1 MEALVT
7 QFPLDVE
14 RFEEALEQL
23 WPRWDHDQDGAAPR
37 LHAVRPRPALPGQ
50 HGPLAGCSWPGASS
64 AVTWPRAGGARLG
77 ALLSP
82 VRTWRRLH
90 RAAPCRPTGAIS
102 RAEFFRPEV
111 GLLDFVRTN
120 LLRQRVALV
129 PVPDISQERL
139 RWFEHFDEEKTGS
152 LKQEELVRAAPRQ
165 DVPCMHVHAMLIH
178 TRPCTRPA
186 CAQVRA
192 LIKTYSLASDLGQ
205 VRQMRELV
213 SAVWP
218 LFDLDGT
225 GRVSQQEFLR
235 PGDGLADAIIASRAS

>member
-1 MEALVT
+1 MLKCGADRVCSHFFHEHCARQLPSQHCPMCRAEFTALERLPLLSEDAEGWFRCVALGRGELGKSQVMEALVT

-23 WPRWDHDQDGAAPR
+23 WPRWDHDQD
-37 LHAVRPRPALPGQ
+37 
-50 HGPLAGCSWPGASS
+50 
-64 AVTWPRAGGARLG
+64 
-77 ALLSP
+77 
-82 VRTWRRLH
+82 
-90 RAAPCRPTGAIS
+90 GAIS

-152 LKQEELVRAAPRQ
+152 LKQEELVRA
-165 DVPCMHVHAMLIH
+165 
-178 TRPCTRPA
+178 
-186 CAQVRA
+186 

>member
-1 MEALVT
+1 M
-7 QFPLDVE
+7 
-14 RFEEALEQL
+14 
-23 WPRWDHDQDGAAPR
+23 
-37 LHAVRPRPALPGQ
+37 
-50 HGPLAGCSWPGASS
+50 
-64 AVTWPRAGGARLG
+64 
-77 ALLSP
+77 
-82 VRTWRRLH
+82 
-90 RAAPCRPTGAIS
+90 
-102 RAEFFRPEV
+102 

-139 RWFEHFDEEKTGS
+139 RWFEHFDEDKTGT
-152 LKQEELVRAAPRQ
+152 LKQEELVRTAPRQ
-165 DVPCMHVHAMLIH
+165 ICHAYAWHAHPHGHARTSCL
-178 TRPCTRPA
+178 C
-186 CAQVRA
+186 QVRA

-218 LFDLDGT
+218 LFDLNGT

>member
-1 MEALVT
+1 M
-7 QFPLDVE
+7 
-14 RFEEALEQL
+14 
-23 WPRWDHDQDGAAPR
+23 
-37 LHAVRPRPALPGQ
+37 
-50 HGPLAGCSWPGASS
+50 CM
-64 AVTWPRAGGARLG
+64 
-77 ALLSP
+77 
-82 VRTWRRLH
+82 
-90 RAAPCRPTGAIS
+90 PCT
-102 RAEFFRPEV
+102 F
-111 GLLDFVRTN
+111 
-120 LLRQRVALV
+120 
-129 PVPDISQERL
+129 
-139 RWFEHFDEEKTGS
+139 
-152 LKQEELVRAAPRQ
+152 
-165 DVPCMHVHAMLIH
+165 

>member
-1 MEALVT
+1 VT

-23 WPRWDHDQDGAAPR
+23 WPRWDHDQDGATPR
-37 LHAVRPRPALPGQ
+37 LHTVCPPACAAG
-50 HGPLAGCSWPGASS
+50 LAR
-64 AVTWPRAGGARLG
+64 VTHRRQLAWGELCYNLARAREARLG

-82 VRTWRRLH
+82 VHTWRRLH
-90 RAAPCRPTGAIS
+90 CAAPCDPQAPSRALSSSVRRWGFSTSYAPTCCGSASPSCRCPIS
-102 RAEFFRPEV
+102 RR
-111 GLLDFVRTN
+111 
-120 LLRQRVALV
+120 
-129 PVPDISQERL
+129 S
-139 RWFEHFDEEKTGS
+139 
-152 LKQEELVRAAPRQ
+152 
-165 DVPCMHVHAMLIH
+165 
-178 TRPCTRPA
+178 A
-186 CAQVRA
+186 CAGSSTLTRTRRARSSRRSWCAPPLAKTCHAYAWHAHPHGHARTSCLCQVRA

-218 LFDLDGT
+218 LFDLNGT